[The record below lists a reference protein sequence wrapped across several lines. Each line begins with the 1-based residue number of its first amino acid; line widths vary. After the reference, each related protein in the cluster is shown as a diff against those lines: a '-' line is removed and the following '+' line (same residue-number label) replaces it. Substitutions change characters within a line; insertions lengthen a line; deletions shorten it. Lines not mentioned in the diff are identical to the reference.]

1 MRVRDGHIEFWADH
15 QGRLAHSIDLTA
27 KLCLE
32 IEALARPLQWSALR
46 LEVKADQS
54 LQILKRDL
62 SLSKEASEKLPNPA
76 KLALFP
82 IDRPRLSGQ
91 LIKTS
96 NYAEVL
102 KDLSSVQSQGFDD
115 LVYVLEDI
123 VYEASF
129 SNLFI
134 VTQDLEIIAPKPR
147 PGILEGICLKNFLAT
162 ANARG
167 HKTSRGDLGVK
178 QMLQAKIIGLTNCLR
193 GIRLAAFEENSYDNG
208 EFFQQW
214 IQPIVDEMYEKDR
227 R

>member
-15 QGRLAHSIDLTA
+15 KSRLAHSFQLTPG
-27 KLCLE
+27 LCQE
-32 IEALARPLQWSALR
+32 VEALARPLQWSALR
-46 LEVKADQS
+46 LEVRADQS
-54 LQILKRDL
+54 LEIIKREL
-62 SLSKEASEKLPNPA
+62 CVPRETSAQFSKPV

-82 IDRPRLSGQ
+82 LDRPRLAGQ

-102 KDLSSVQSQGFDD
+102 KDLASVQSQGFDD
-115 LVYVLEDI
+115 LVYVLGDV

-134 VTQDLEIIAPKPR
+134 VTQDLEIIAPRMR
-147 PGILEGICLKNFLAT
+147 PGILEGVCLKNFLAT
-162 ANARG
+162 AHARG
-167 HKTSRGDLGVK
+167 HKTSRVDLNVE
-178 QMLQAKIIGLTNCLR
+178 QMMQAKMIGLTNCLR
-193 GIRLAAFEENSYDNG
+193 GIRLAAFEENSYDDG